1 MAGLELTF
9 ADEACALALS
19 DEQLLAGMARF
30 EGALARACAKT
41 GLVPAAE
48 AEIIARAC
56 AGARFEPDALA
67 RAARR
72 AGTLAIPFVKQL
84 TELVAASSPEAARYV
99 HVGATSQ
106 DVIDTALVLCVR
118 GAAERIVDLMRR
130 LGDAAAGIAERHA
143 ATPVA
148 ARTLLQAALPV
159 PFGWKAAVWL
169 SMLCRSMP
177 RFRDAADDACA
188 LQFGGAGGT
197 LSAFGA
203 RASEVEHALA
213 EELSLRVPLSS
224 WHSAR
229 DGLARLG
236 SEAAIAAGAAGKIA
250 RDVAL
255 LMQPEVAE
263 VAESAAGGSSSMPHK
278 RNPSGSVL
286 ALEAAQRVPGL
297 ASTLLSQLTP
307 EHERGLGQW
316 QSQWLTLRELLCA
329 ASSALASMAEV
340 LEGLRIDAAAMST
353 NLERS
358 RGLVFSEAVSMR
370 LSAAL
375 GKGAAHSLIEKLSA
389 AALNDGKTLLE
400 VLRSDPTVA
409 AAIPSSE
416 LAPLFDPQRGFG
428 AAPEVIARVL
438 ARWRQV
444 RATSPGTAP

>member
-30 EGALARACAKT
+30 EGALALACAKA

-48 AEIIARAC
+48 AEIIARTC
-56 AGARFEPDALA
+56 AGARFDPTSLA
-67 RAARR
+67 SAARR

-84 TELVAASSPEAARYV
+84 TEQVAASSPEAARYV
-99 HVGATSQ
+99 HFGATSQ
-106 DVIDTALVLCVR
+106 DVIDTALVLCLR
-118 GAAERIVDLMRR
+118 GAAERILGLARR
-130 LGDAAAGIAERHA
+130 LGDAAASVAERHA
-143 ATPVA
+143 ATPMA
-148 ARTLLQAALPV
+148 ARTLLQTALPV

-169 SMLCRSMP
+169 SMLCRSML
-177 RFRDAADDACA
+177 RFRDASDDACV

-203 RASEVEHALA
+203 RAIEVERALG

-229 DGLARLG
+229 DGFARLG
-236 SEAAIAAGAAGKIA
+236 SEAAILAGAAGKMA
-250 RDVAL
+250 RDVSL
-255 LMQPEVAE
+255 LMQSEVAE

-297 ASTLLSQLTP
+297 AATLLGQLTP

-329 ASSALASMAEV
+329 ASSAVASMAEV
-340 LEGLRIDAAAMST
+340 LEGLKVDTAAMSA
-353 NLERS
+353 NLEHS
-358 RGLVFSEAVSMR
+358 RGLVFSEAVSIR

-375 GKGAAHSLIEKLSA
+375 GKGAAHSLTEKLSA
-389 AALNDGKTLLE
+389 TAIKEGKTLLE
-400 VLRSDPTVA
+400 VLRADPAVA
-409 AAIPSSE
+409 GAIPASE
-416 LAPLFDPQRGFG
+416 LAGLFDPQRGFG
-428 AAPEVIARVL
+428 AAPEMIGRVL

-444 RATSPGTAP
+444 RATSLGTAP

>member
-1 MAGLELTF
+1 VAGLELTF

-30 EGALARACAKT
+30 EGALARACAKI

-48 AEIIARAC
+48 AEIIARTC
-56 AGARFEPDALA
+56 AGARFEPGALA

-99 HVGATSQ
+99 HFGATSQ
-106 DVIDTALVLCVR
+106 DVIDTALVLCLR
-118 GAAERIVDLMRR
+118 GAADRMLDLMRR

-143 ATPVA
+143 ATPMA

-177 RFRDAADDACA
+177 RFRDAAGEACA

-203 RASEVEHALA
+203 RAIEVEHALA

-229 DGLARLG
+229 DGFARLG
-236 SEAAIAAGAAGKIA
+236 SEAAIAAGAAGKIG
-250 RDVAL
+250 RDVSL

-263 VAESAAGGSSSMPHK
+263 AAESAAGGSSSMPHK

-297 ASTLLSQLTP
+297 AATLLGQLTP

-329 ASSALASMAEV
+329 ASSAVASMAEV
-340 LEGLRIDAAAMST
+340 LEGLRVDTAAMSA

-370 LSAAL
+370 LSGEL
-375 GKGAAHSLIEKLSA
+375 GKSAAHSLTERLSA
-389 AALNDGKTLLE
+389 TAMREGKTLLE
-400 VLRSDPTVA
+400 VLRADPAVA
-409 AAIPSSE
+409 DAISPSE
-416 LAPLFDPQRGFG
+416 LVGLFDPQRGFG
-428 AAPEVIARVL
+428 AAPGVIERVL

-444 RATSPGTAP
+444 RVT

>member
-48 AEIIARAC
+48 AEVIARTCAC
-56 AGARFEPDALA
+56 ARFDAAALA
-67 RAARR
+67 SAARR

-84 TELVAASSPEAARYV
+84 TEQVAAHSADAARYV
-99 HVGATSQ
+99 HLGATSQ
-106 DVIDTALVLCVR
+106 DVIDTALVLCLR
-118 GAAERIVDLMRR
+118 GAADRILGLARR
-130 LGDAAAGIAERHA
+130 LGDAAAILAERHA
-143 ATPVA
+143 ATPMA

-177 RFRDAADDACA
+177 RFRDAADDACV

-203 RASEVEHALA
+203 MATEVERMLA
-213 EELSLRVPLSS
+213 GELSLRVPLSS

-229 DGLARLG
+229 DGFARLG
-236 SEAAIAAGAAGKIA
+236 SEAAIMAGAAGKMA
-250 RDVAL
+250 RDVSL

-286 ALEAAQRVPGL
+286 ALEAALRVPGL
-297 ASTLLSQLTP
+297 VATLLGQLTP

-329 ASSALASMAEV
+329 ASSAVASMAGV
-340 LEGLRIDAAAMST
+340 LEELSVDTAAMSA

-358 RGLVFSEAVSMR
+358 RGLVFSEAVSVR
-370 LSAAL
+370 LSGAL
-375 GKGAAHSLIEKLSA
+375 GKGAAHSLTEKLSA
-389 AALNDGKTLLE
+389 TALSRGQTLLE
-400 VLRSDPTVA
+400 VLRADPAVA
-409 AAIPSSE
+409 SAIPASE
-416 LAPLFDPQRGFG
+416 LASLFDPQHGFG
-428 AAPEVIARVL
+428 AASQMIGRVL

>member
-1 MAGLELTF
+1 VAGLELTF

-30 EGALARACAKT
+30 EGALARACART
-41 GLVPAAE
+41 GLVPAVE
-48 AEIIARAC
+48 AEIIGRIC
-56 AGARFEPDALA
+56 ASARFEPSALA

-84 TELVAASSPEAARYV
+84 TDLVAASSPTAARYV
-99 HVGATSQ
+99 HFGATSQ
-106 DVIDTALVLCVR
+106 DVIDTALVLCLR
-118 GAAERIVDLMRR
+118 AAADRILDLVRR
-130 LGDAAAGIAERHA
+130 LGDAAASIAERHA
-143 ATPVA
+143 TTPMA

-159 PFGWKAAVWL
+159 PFGWKAAIWL
-169 SMLCRSMP
+169 SMLCRSVP
-177 RFRDAADDACA
+177 RFRDAADDACV

-203 RASEVEHALA
+203 GALEVERALA
-213 EELSLRVPLSS
+213 EDLSLRVALSS

-229 DGLARLG
+229 DGFARLG
-236 SEAAIAAGAAGKIA
+236 SEAAIVAGAAGKIA

-255 LMQPEVAE
+255 LMQPEVGE
-263 VAESAAGGSSSMPHK
+263 VTESAAGGSSSMPHK

-297 ASTLLSQLTP
+297 AATLLGQLTP

-329 ASSALASMAEV
+329 ASSAVASMAEV
-340 LEGLRIDAAAMST
+340 LEGLRVDAGAMSA

-358 RGLVFSEAVSMR
+358 GGLVYSEAVSMR
-370 LSAAL
+370 LSRAL
-375 GKGAAHSLIEKLSA
+375 GKGAAHSLTEKLSA
-389 AALNDGKTLLE
+389 TAINKGQTLLE
-400 VLRSDPTVA
+400 VLRADPSVA
-409 AAIPSSE
+409 GAIPPGE
-416 LAPLFDPQRGFG
+416 LAGLFEPQRVFG

-438 ARWRQV
+438 AQWRQV